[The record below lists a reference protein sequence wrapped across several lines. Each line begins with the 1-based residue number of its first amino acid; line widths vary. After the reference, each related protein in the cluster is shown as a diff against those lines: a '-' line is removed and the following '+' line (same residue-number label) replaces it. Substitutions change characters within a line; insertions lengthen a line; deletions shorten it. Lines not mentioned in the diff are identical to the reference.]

1 MASRTESRS
10 DGSNDDSTGSKIEL
24 VLKSESKVK
33 GQRGKK
39 HKMKKMLNLSP
50 PSSPP
55 STPEPV
61 QWVSDCNF
69 SVTEED
75 KSEH

>member
-10 DGSNDDSTGSKIEL
+10 DGSNDDSTDSRI
-24 VLKSESKVK
+24 VSVQKSESKVK
-33 GQRGKK
+33 GQRGPK
-39 HKMKKMLNLSP
+39 HRIKKMLNLSP
-50 PSSPP
+50 PTSPP

-61 QWVSDCNF
+61 QWVSECNF